1 MTTIYDLAVVARS
14 KNAGPF
20 QITIDLMFPEDDV
33 FQRVLAELSP
43 GRVADVYDLDPGE
56 VAVIPMASIKT
67 IKVTIPRRFGERGS
81 GSPGDTDVYGA
92 QHHGPLGGLTVSD
105 GEGS

>member
-1 MTTIYDLAVVARS
+1 MTTIYDLADVVRS

-20 QITIDLMFPEDDV
+20 QLTIDLMFPDDDL

-43 GRVADVYDLDPGE
+43 SRVADAYDLEPGE
-56 VAVIPMASIKT
+56 VAVIPMPSIRT

-92 QHHGPLGGLTVSD
+92 QHHGPLGGLTVSEREK
-105 GEGS
+105 G